1 MKQKGMTKKQFWL
14 CHVIQQTAALVAML
28 SVLILFLYSYVCIS
42 KEEDSTEAVPAYYQM
57 DLFAGEEHFEDT
69 VVFRDMLF
77 ASLKEIIRYNVAKSQ
92 LETEGVFDGTKEIDI
107 EAFFNRKN
115 TDMDSRGA
123 ESFFLLDSTASA
135 GTQSSLRYTI
145 EDILKWDR
153 YGISFHYEDMSEEEF
168 FSCFSEDA
176 ERVKQISG
184 QLTEQERIAL
194 QQIYQGSLTLTEEA
208 IYLTESGYEDLN
220 TLLMNAYEDFYEAE
234 LKGEEPDP
242 AFGRKRVLAQILLSD
257 QGYGLINEIYQDQNG
272 ELRVV
277 VKLLEDA
284 SLPRDGRTLLQHAS
298 SWEEYA
304 ENAGMVVQVVEDV
317 AYNYAEYR
325 DFEERYREGKT
336 NIVYLFRMNMLGEEL
351 EVSNLSE
358 EVSEAVR
365 DDYFKNLGKY
375 IIYRPQSMYL
385 DTNTGMDEEDPFFY
399 AFSSYAYA
407 YPETGKIWL
416 AVDTSYPVE
425 DAFAQAAEG
434 YSRWHPYA
442 GGLVILAVTGT
453 FVWFFLLVYVSVMTG
468 YWREKGETE
477 ARLHTTWVDQIAT
490 ELMLLLAAACILI
503 PLGIC
508 YSFYYSLSRRFLAYL
523 TEHRLSAC
531 LTIGAAGM
539 LFSMIFC
546 TFWYSFLRRC
556 KAGILWKNSVLCRLT
571 ELVRRVAEGAY
582 DNSAV
587 WLQTLLLGGGI
598 MFSNFLLGI
607 LFYRCFWHYIH
618 AGEKVYLLFIMAAVL
633 FLDTAMLFAW
643 FKNKKKRKQIMDGI
657 WQISEGEI
665 DHKVKTEGLH
675 GENLKLA
682 QAVNSIGDGI
692 KAAVETSMKDEKLKA
707 DLITNVSH
715 DIKTPLTSI
724 INYVDLL
731 KREKIETEPIKGYID
746 ILDAKSQRLKQLT
759 DDLVEASKISSG
771 NITLEMTRINLTELL
786 RQTVGEF
793 SERFEDRQL
802 TVVENYSQTA
812 VFVEADSRRI
822 WRVVENLF
830 GNICKYAMPG
840 TRVYLDLS
848 LIREGEWVEVSI
860 KNISA
865 QPINIKADELTE
877 RFIRGDVSRSTEGSG
892 LGLSIA
898 KNLTV
903 LQNGKFEIYLDG
915 DLFKV
920 QLLFPV
926 YREPENGSV

>member
-1 MKQKGMTKKQFWL
+1 MKQRGMTKKQFWL
-14 CHVIQQTAALVAML
+14 CHVIQQTAALVAVL
-28 SVLILFLYSYVCIS
+28 SVFILFVYSYVGIPG
-42 KEEDSTEAVPAYYQM
+42 KDPAEEEDAYFRL
-57 DLFAGEEHFEDT
+57 DLFEDEERFEDT
-69 VVFRDMLF
+69 AAFRDMLF

-92 LETEGVFDGTKEIDI
+92 LETDGEFDGTKEIDI

-115 TDMDSRGA
+115 TAQGSRGT
-123 ESFFLLDSTASA
+123 ESFFLLDSSASD
-135 GTQSSLRYTI
+135 GQSSLCYTI

-153 YGISFHYEDMSEEEF
+153 YGKSFLYEDMSEEEF
-168 FSCFSEDA
+168 FSCFSADA
-176 ERVKQISG
+176 DRVEQISG

-194 QQIYQGSLTLTEEA
+194 QQAYQGSLITAEGA
-208 IYLTESGYEDLN
+208 IYLTETSYEDLN
-220 TLLMNAYEDFYEAE
+220 TLLLDAYEDWYEAE
-234 LKGEEPDP
+234 LKGEKPDP
-242 AFGRKRVLAQILLSD
+242 AFGRKRVLAQLLLSD
-257 QGYGLINEIYQDQNG
+257 QSYGLIDGIYQDQTG
-272 ELRVV
+272 ALRVV
-277 VKLLEDA
+277 VKLLEDV

-304 ENAGMVVQVVEDV
+304 ENAAMVVQVVGDV

-351 EVSNLSE
+351 EVSNLSAG
-358 EVSEAVR
+358 VSEAVR
-365 DDYFKNLGKY
+365 DEYFKNLGKY
-375 IIYRPQSMYL
+375 IIYRPQSMFL

-425 DAFAQAAEG
+425 DVFAQAAAG

-442 GGLVILAVTGT
+442 GLLVILAVAGIL
-453 FVWFFLLVYVSVMTG
+453 VWFSLLVYVSVMTG
-468 YWREKGETE
+468 YRREKGEPE
-477 ARLHTTWVDQIAT
+477 AKLHTAWTDQIAT
-490 ELMLLLAAACILI
+490 ELMLLLAAVCVLL
-503 PLGIC
+503 PLGTC
-508 YSFYYSLSRRFLAYL
+508 YSFYYSLSRRFFSYL
-523 TEHRLSAC
+523 TEHRLFAC
-531 LTIGAAGM
+531 LTAGAAGL
-539 LFSMIFC
+539 LFSMVFC

-556 KAGILWKNSVLCRLT
+556 KTGMLWKNSILCKLVG
-571 ELVRRVAEGAY
+571 LVRHVAEDAY

-598 MFSNFLLGI
+598 MLSNFLLGI
-607 LFYRCFWHYIH
+607 LFYRSFWHYVY
-618 AGEKVYLLFIMAAVL
+618 AREKWYLLLLMVGAVL
-633 FLDTAMLFAW
+633 LDAGILFGW
-643 FKNKKKRKQIMDGI
+643 FVSKKKRKQIMDGI

-665 DHKVKTEGLH
+665 AHKVRTDGLH
-675 GENLKLA
+675 GENLRLA

-692 KAAVETSMKDEKLKA
+692 KAAVETSMKDERLKA

-731 KREKIETEPIKGYID
+731 KREKIETEPVKGYIE

-771 NITLEMTRINLTELL
+771 NITLEMTKINLTELL
-786 RQTVGEF
+786 KQTVGEF

-802 TVVENYSQTA
+802 TVVENFSETA
-812 VFVEADSRRI
+812 IFVEADSRRI

-830 GNICKYAMPG
+830 GNICKYAMAG

-865 QPINIKADELTE
+865 QPLNIKADELTE

-915 DLFKV
+915 DLFKA

-926 YREPENGSV
+926 YRESENGSV